1 MDFDYLNH
9 VTSKKPKKVN
19 DNDKNFKLVS
29 NLILK
34 ISILTLFGCDKI
46 VLTYNTF
53 LLPNKNRY

>member
-46 VLTYNTF
+46 KEEYI
-53 LLPNKNRY
+53 KE